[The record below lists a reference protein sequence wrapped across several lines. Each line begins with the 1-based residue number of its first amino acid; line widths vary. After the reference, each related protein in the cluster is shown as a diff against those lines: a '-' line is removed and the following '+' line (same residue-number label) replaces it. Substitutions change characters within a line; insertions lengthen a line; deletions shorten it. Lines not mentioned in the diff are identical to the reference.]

1 MQTANLKPT
10 GENSMASNYYRD
22 LKQALVSQMNLP
34 ELINAFERVV
44 SSAEGLE
51 ENELLF
57 ETGNYDFNGPK
68 QLYFSLT
75 LQWPNNEDDEYVQ
88 LRMDILFPQMDIG
101 SEEGNSMWSW
111 EYDSYA
117 IFFDAVRESLTFN
130 KLVDDGIEVQQVMVL
145 EEET

>member
-1 MQTANLKPT
+1 MQTANLKPR
-10 GENSMASNYYRD
+10 GENGMASNYYRN
-22 LKQALVSQMNLP
+22 LIQAPVSQMSLP
-34 ELINAFERVV
+34 ELISAFETVV

-75 LQWPNNEDDEYVQ
+75 LQWPNHDEGEYVQ
-88 LRMDILFPQMDIG
+88 LRMDILFSQMDIG
-101 SEEGNSMWSW
+101 DEEGNTMWSW

-117 IFFDAVRESLTFN
+117 KFFDAVRESLTFN